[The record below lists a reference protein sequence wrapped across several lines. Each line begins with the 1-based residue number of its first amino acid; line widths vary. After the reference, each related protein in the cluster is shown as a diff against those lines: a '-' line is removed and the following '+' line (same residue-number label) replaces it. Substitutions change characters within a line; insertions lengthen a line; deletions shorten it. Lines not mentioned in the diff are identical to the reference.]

1 MSSSQGMVDYLEMQ
15 LEHLGDIKIQTD
27 IRFTTLK
34 ILASKS
40 DAALLQMI
48 VQAFNLRDVRGG
60 RGLRKPFYI
69 IMGTLYEVY
78 PDLTIS
84 LLELVPHYG
93 SWMDLFNLIS
103 YDIPPRYIFKIAA
116 KQLEEDEKRLPYGG
130 PVSFLAKW
138 APREGKRFKA
148 VAKAFAYYLAGPQA
162 TEAMHSQIMASYRKR
177 MSRLNLAMRTV
188 ETLECA
194 DRWDEINPA
203 RVHMGS
209 MRVKMAA
216 YMNEKR
222 GDPTTT
228 RKPGDEKRIACREN
242 FQKFLETTSRP
253 IFAEDSDRYKEVQAK
268 VKEWIEGGWRG
279 T

>member
-1 MSSSQGMVDYLEMQ
+1 MSASQGMVDYVKMQ
-15 LEHLGDIKIQTD
+15 LDHVGDIKMMTD

-34 ILASKS
+34 ILDSKS

-48 VQAFNLRDVRGG
+48 VQTFNLRDVRGG
-60 RGLRKPFYI
+60 RGLRKPFYV

-138 APREGKRFKA
+138 APREGKRFRV

-162 TEAMHSQIMASYRKR
+162 TEAMHSQIMASYK
-177 MSRLNLAMRTV
+177 MS
-188 ETLECA
+188 
-194 DRWDEINPA
+194 
-203 RVHMGS
+203 
-209 MRVKMAA
+209 A
-216 YMNEKR
+216 YMNEKH
-222 GDPTTT
+222 GDPTIP
-228 RKPGDEKRIACREN
+228 RKPEYEKRIACREN
-242 FQKFLETTSRP
+242 FQKYIETTSRP
-253 IFAEDSDRYKEVQAK
+253 IFTEDPDRYKEVQVK